1 METPLFIVVR
11 KGSRASSSNLEGSEL
26 IRIVN
31 VQCPPVF
38 VTNSHHGFN
47 KEGVASRWG
56 PGREDYFLDVET
68 KARLIGILRM

>member
-1 METPLFIVVR
+1 MVNEKVLEPTR
-11 KGSRASSSNLEGSEL
+11 SNLEGSKL
-26 IRIVN
+26 IRLVKN
-31 VQCPPVF
+31 VYLSI

-56 PGREDYFLDVET
+56 PRREDYFDVET